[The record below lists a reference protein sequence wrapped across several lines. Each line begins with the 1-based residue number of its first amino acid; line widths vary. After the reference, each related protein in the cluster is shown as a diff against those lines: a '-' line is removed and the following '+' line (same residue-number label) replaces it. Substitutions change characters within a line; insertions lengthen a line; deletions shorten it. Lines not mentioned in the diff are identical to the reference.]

1 MKVELWF
8 SFSALRLMVDYIC
21 AKFHENFLDGIKVLE
36 LTRFS
41 WEKFQRG
48 NEDGVMILFLCISS
62 DDGLYLYQ
70 VS

>member
-1 MKVELWF
+1 
-8 SFSALRLMVDYIC
+8 MVVYIC

-36 LTRFS
+36 PTLFS
-41 WEKFQRG
+41 WEKFRRG
-48 NEDGVMILFLCISS
+48 YEDGVMVLFLCISS